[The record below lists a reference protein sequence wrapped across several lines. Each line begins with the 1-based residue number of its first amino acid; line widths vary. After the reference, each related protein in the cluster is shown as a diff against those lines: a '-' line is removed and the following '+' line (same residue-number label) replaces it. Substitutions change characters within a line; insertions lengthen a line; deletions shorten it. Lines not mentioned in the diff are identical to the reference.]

1 MHKITGDIHTEPKLD
16 NGRMQFFL
24 RVDGG
29 NEKWCVSAP
38 GFQCL
43 TLKKGKEYSLLGD
56 HPRDL
61 ISDGDAAYFSFSEI
75 EY

>member
-1 MHKITGDIHTEPKLD
+1 MNKITGIIHTEPKSD
-16 NGRMQFFL
+16 KGRTQFFL
-24 RVDGG
+24 KDAGG

-38 GFQCL
+38 EFQCPTLNKNQKL
-43 TLKKGKEYSLLGD
+43 TLLGD

-61 ISDGDAAYFSFSEI
+61 ISGGDAAYFSFSEI